1 MVNDVRLVDRLAS
14 DLRDEF
20 EEVLKLAQGADMRQQ
35 TPAVG
40 WDIRRTV
47 EHLHSSDL
55 SARIAIAD
63 PEKFLAERPRR
74 PDEFRAMHQRQSENL
89 SGLNDAELLEA
100 WREGLERLLA
110 TALAAAPETRHPW
123 YGPPMSIASSLT
135 ARLMEYWAH
144 GEDIADARG
153 VQRSPSPRLRH
164 ICHLGV
170 RTYAFSFRNRDLLA
184 PVGEP
189 RVELTS
195 PTGDLWVWGH
205 EDAADAVRGD
215 ALDFARLVTRRR
227 HRSDTTLQTNGA
239 NADAWLDIAQC
250 FAGPPGAGRA
260 PRNGEQ

>member
-1 MVNDVRLVDRLAS
+1 MDRLAS

-20 EEVLKLAQGADMRQQ
+20 EEVMQLAQGTDMGRQ
-35 TPAVG
+35 TAAVG
-40 WDIRRTV
+40 WDIRTTV
-47 EHLHSSDL
+47 CHLHSTDL

-74 PDEFRAMHQRQSENL
+74 ADEFRVMHKRQFQRLAAFS
-89 SGLNDAELLEA
+89 DVELLVA
-100 WREGLERLLA
+100 WRVGLEALPD
-110 TALAAAPETRHPW
+110 TALAAPAGTKHPW
-123 YGPPMSIASSLT
+123 YGPPMGIASSLT

-153 VQRSPSPRLRH
+153 MERRPSSRLRH
-164 ICHLGV
+164 TCHLGV
-170 RTYAFSFRNRDLLA
+170 RTYAFSFRNRDLPA
-184 PVGEP
+184 PRGEP

-195 PTGDLWVWGH
+195 PTGDFWVWGP

-215 ALDFARLVTRRR
+215 ALDFARLVTQRR
-227 HRSDTTLQTNGA
+227 HRSDTTLHTKGA

-260 PRNGEQ
+260 PRNGTIGA